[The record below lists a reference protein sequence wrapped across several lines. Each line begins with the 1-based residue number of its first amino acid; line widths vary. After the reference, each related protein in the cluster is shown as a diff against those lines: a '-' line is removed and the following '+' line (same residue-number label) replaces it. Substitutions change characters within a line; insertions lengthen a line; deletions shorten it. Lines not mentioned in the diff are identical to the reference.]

1 MLQAKF
7 KLYRAKSSFS
17 ALSIIFPILL
27 LIFVFDNCRCKKEK
41 VEEKKQLPVS
51 GAGAVIHDGG
61 KHIEFPTD
69 APQLS
74 LFQTQKVVF
83 LSYDL
88 NINAPATVIGR
99 IKKADAPGLP
109 SIILFASPD
118 LTSAYSAYLQ
128 NLSLIHIAQTNYNRF
143 KDLAEH
149 GAATGKELSD
159 ASAELYNRQSSLAEN
174 EAKLRREG
182 FNPKDLQRAPR
193 GTVWLISD
201 VPESELNILIE
212 GLKCS
217 LSFPSFPTETFSAK
231 IDAIAEV
238 LNSETRK
245 ARIRIVMQDAK
256 DKIRPGMYGKV
267 QFKMPESGLMIPKK
281 SLISSNARYYVFV
294 KISPTVFA
302 RREVTISTDT
312 EEFIEIANGIT
323 AGEEVVTTNVFLLKG
338 LSFGI

>member
-1 MLQAKF
+1 ML
-7 KLYRAKSSFS
+7 
-17 ALSIIFPILL
+17 ALKIIF
-27 LIFVFDNCRCKKEK
+27 IFTAFLFFLEGCKCGKQNKEVRK
-41 VEEKKQLPVS
+41 DVPVQGS
-51 GAGAVIHDGG
+51 GALVKEGG
-61 KHIEFPTD
+61 KIIEFPFN
-69 APQLS
+69 APQIN

-88 NINAPATVIGR
+88 NIHAPATVIGR
-99 IKKADAPGLP
+99 IKKSDVPGLP

-118 LTSAYSAYLQ
+118 LTSSYAAYLQ
-128 NLSLIHIAQTNYNRF
+128 NLSLIHIAQTNFNRM
-143 KDLAEH
+143 KDLTDH

-159 ASAELYNRQSSLAEN
+159 ATAELYNKQASLAEN
-174 EAKLRREG
+174 ESKLRREG
-182 FNPKDLQRAPR
+182 FNPKSLGKAPR

-212 GLKCS
+212 GIKCD
-217 LSFPSFPTETFSAK
+217 LVFPSFPSETFEGK

-245 ARIRIVMQDAK
+245 ARIRIVMRDPQ

-281 SLISSNARYYVFV
+281 ALISANARYYVFV
-294 KISPTVFA
+294 KTGVNLFE
-302 RREVTISTDT
+302 RKEVTLSTET
-312 EEFIEIANGIT
+312 EEFIEIASGLV
-323 AGEEVVTTNVFLLKG
+323 AGEEVVVVNVFLLKG

>member
-1 MLQAKF
+1 M
-7 KLYRAKSSFS
+7 RFS
-17 ALSIIFPILL
+17 TKIFILFLILL
-27 LIFVFDNCRCKKEK
+27 FSLESCRCKKDRN
-41 VEEKKQLPVS
+41 EEKKPLPLSGS
-51 GAGAVIHDGG
+51 GAMIHEGG
-61 KHIEFPTD
+61 KHIEFPPD
-69 APQLS
+69 APQIN

-99 IKKADAPGLP
+99 IKKAEAPGLP

-118 LTSAYSAYLQ
+118 LTSAYAAYLQ

-143 KDLAEH
+143 KDLADH
-149 GAATGKELSD
+149 GAATGKELND
-159 ASAELYNRQSSLAEN
+159 AAAELYNRQSSLAEN

-182 FNPKDLQRAPR
+182 FNPKDLQRASR
-193 GTVWLISD
+193 GSVWLISD

-212 GLKCS
+212 GLTCS
-217 LSFPSFPTETFSAK
+217 LSFPSFPTETFSGK

-238 LNSETRK
+238 LNSDTRK
-245 ARIRIVMQDAK
+245 ARIRIIMHDTK

-281 SLISSNARYYVFV
+281 SLVSSNARYYVFI
-294 KISPTVFA
+294 KISPTTFQ

-312 EEFIEIANGIT
+312 EEFIEIAHGIT
-323 AGEEVVTTNVFLLKG
+323 AGEEIVTTNVFLLKG